1 LNFFKKV
8 FSAHPAV
15 QQEQQ
20 MCSPRFDLF
29 SLYTWELNFGPVQG
43 HAHGILHHPLC
54 FTSIPGTLNQ
64 ECSLHGL
71 GTRWGSCW
79 GEFMKICVLF
89 SLMSLIPKEVHDLTN
104 FRGPDEKARL
114 VSSQVGCVCNLGSKE
129 VILLGCPMFQKNLL
143 MGQSFW
149 LLKKEKKT
157 LS

>member
-1 LNFFKKV
+1 
-8 FSAHPAV
+8 
-15 QQEQQ
+15 
-20 MCSPRFDLF
+20 
-29 SLYTWELNFGPVQG
+29 
-43 HAHGILHHPLC
+43 
-54 FTSIPGTLNQ
+54 
-64 ECSLHGL
+64 
-71 GTRWGSCW
+71 
-79 GEFMKICVLF
+79 
-89 SLMSLIPKEVHDLTN
+89 MSLIPKEVHDLTN